1 MRSAA
6 VALVVVTGLAAAP
19 RVARAADPDPRVVVQ
34 DAMAAEL
41 DRSMARLKLKGF
53 EAPYFVAYTVR
64 DYDTVDVM
72 AKNGALFLD
81 NHTRNRQAYV
91 EVRVGDYQF
100 DNTSD
105 VTPTNDLGPMNDEV
119 YEPGAEVPIDDDAEA
134 LRGALWLLTDSKYKA
149 ALSTLNQRRGVRA
162 TTVVEDENLP
172 AFARVDTAPKAIDP
186 PRPLVVDRAA
196 WARRLR
202 VASAIMKR
210 HPDVFDSS
218 VRFQVTRE
226 VRHLV
231 TSEGARLVT
240 ERTIYGLHLQGVTR
254 ANDGIVLDHA
264 KSFYGASEAELPDD
278 AALAA
283 AVERLG
289 SDLDAL
295 KRAPVLDP
303 YTGPAILMEEATG
316 VLFHEVIGHRLEGE
330 RLADDNEGQTFK
342 GQIGQA
348 VIPRFLDVVDDPT
361 QSRLGATSL
370 NGHYAFDDEAVAARP
385 VTLIEGGVL
394 RTYLTSRKPVL
405 GATRSNGH
413 GRAEGTSDPMARMG
427 NTIVRSSHQVP
438 YAKLKQMLVE
448 EVRRQGKPFGLI
460 IRDITGGSTNTASY
474 GYQAFKGTPRLVFK
488 VDART
493 GAETLVRGV
502 EMVGT
507 PLTSIN
513 KIVATSDHVGVFN
526 GFCGA
531 ESGFVPVST
540 IAPAVLLTEIEL
552 QRAQRTRQKQ
562 TVLPPPWA
570 DPAAA
575 TPTTPAAASTP
586 R

>member
-1 MRSAA
+1 MRRRLALALLLVA
-6 VALVVVTGLAAAP
+6 VPVRADGPADPRLVVL
-19 RVARAADPDPRVVVQ
+19 
-34 DAMAAEL
+34 DAMASEL

-53 EAPYFVAYTVR
+53 EPPYFVAYTVR
-64 DYDTVDVM
+64 DYDTVDLN
-72 AKNGALFLD
+72 AKNGALFGD
-81 NHTRNRQAYV
+81 SRNHNRQAYV

-100 DNTSD
+100 DNTAD
-105 VTPTNDLGPMNDEV
+105 VTPTNDMSPVGEEV
-119 YEPGAEVPIDDDAEA
+119 YEPGAEIAIDDDPDA
-134 LRGALWLLTDSKYKA
+134 LRGTLWLLTDSRYKA

-172 AFARVDTAPKAIDP
+172 SFARAEGAPHVVDP

-196 WARRLR
+196 WAQRLR
-202 VASAIMKR
+202 VASALMKA
-210 HPDVFDSS
+210 HPDVFESD

-240 ERTIYGLHLQGVTR
+240 ERTIYALHLQGVTR
-254 ANDGIVLDHA
+254 ADDGLLLEHA
-264 KSFYGASEAELPDD
+264 RSFYGRAETDLPD
-278 AALAA
+278 AAAIAA

-289 SDLDAL
+289 ADLDAL
-295 KRAPVLDP
+295 RRAPVLSP

-330 RLADDNEGQTFK
+330 RIEDDHEGQTFK
-342 GQIGQA
+342 GQLGQA
-348 VIPRFLDVVDDPT
+348 VIPRFLDVIDDPT
-361 QSRLGATSL
+361 QHTVGSVAL
-370 NGHYAFDDEAVAARP
+370 NGAYAFDDEAIAARP
-385 VTLIEGGVL
+385 VTLIEQGVL
-394 RTYLTSRKPVL
+394 RTYLTSRKPVP
-405 GATRSNGH
+405 GAARSNGH

-427 NTIVRSSHQVP
+427 NTIVRSTHQVP
-438 YAKLKQMLVE
+438 FAKLKQMLLD

-474 GYQAFKGTPRLVFK
+474 GYQAFKGTPRLVYK
-488 VDART
+488 VDAKT

-513 KIVATSDHVGVFN
+513 KIVATGDHVGVFN

-540 IAPAVLLTEIEL
+540 VAPAVLLTEIEL

-562 TVLPPPWA
+562 TILPPPWA
-570 DPAAA
+570 DRAAPAV
-575 TPTTPAAASTP
+575 T